1 MTKKYLEL
9 QFFGNTIEDAV
20 NELLAYKEKGE
31 LASGDFNGTRLYSDT
46 VTMDD
51 AYKAITGKTKE
62 QMDEAEEKRMA
73 EYKRK
78 QKEHEA
84 NIPQLTKEWSEKGR
98 EVLAEDKWAYWDD
111 IVPIRLNDLYQGMEL
126 EASLDIIRILN
137 DGGTLEEAKEK
148 IESQNHSG
156 TSFGLVRLM
165 VKEFAERGEE
175 FSSYVN

>member
-1 MTKKYLEL
+1 MTKNYLEL

-20 NELLAYKEKGE
+20 NELLTYKEKGK
-31 LASGDFNGTRLYSDT
+31 LASGDFNGTLLYSDT
-46 VTMDD
+46 VTMDS
-51 AYKAITGKTKE
+51 AYTAITGYTKAE
-62 QMDEAEEKRMA
+62 FDEAMENRKTERQ
-73 EYKRK
+73 RK
-78 QKEHEA
+78 QKEHEER
-84 NIPQLTKEWSEKGR
+84 IPELIKVWSAKGR
-98 EVLAEDKWAYWDD
+98 EVLAEDKWAYWND
-111 IVPIRLNDLYQGMEL
+111 IVPVRLNDLYQGMEL